1 MIHDFSGP
9 DELAEALAQY
19 VAVALTNRL
28 VRDGVATLAISGGQT
43 PVRFLQALSCQPIN
57 WRAVTVTLVDDH
69 WVPESSPR
77 SNAAMVR
84 GNLLRGP
91 AEAARFVPL
100 VNDAATPEAG
110 RDAAEAAIS
119 ALALPFAV
127 VVLGMGNDGHTAS
140 FFPGNDRLIS
150 ALAPIN
156 GQSVET
162 IRAEAA
168 GEPRITLTLPV
179 LLEAENVALHIE
191 GTVKR
196 KVLNAAF
203 RKGNFIEMPIC
214 AILAHRP
221 TPDIF
226 WCP

>member
-9 DELAEALAQY
+9 DELAGALAQY
-19 VAVALTNRL
+19 VATALTNRL
-28 VRDGVATLAISGGQT
+28 VGDGVATLAVSGGQT

-57 WRAVTVTLVDDH
+57 WRAVTVTLVDDR

-84 GNLLRGP
+84 ANLLRGP
-91 AEAARFVPL
+91 AAAARFVPL
-100 VNDAATPEAG
+100 VNGAGTPEAG
-110 RDAAEAAIS
+110 RDAAEAAIN

-140 FFPGNDRLIS
+140 FFPGGDRLIS

-162 IRAEAA
+162 MRAEAA

-179 LLEAENVALHIE
+179 LLEAETVVLLIE
-191 GTVKR
+191 GQAKR
-196 KVLNAAF
+196 EVLDAAL
-203 RKGNFIEMPIC
+203 RGGNFFDKPIR
-214 AILAHRP
+214 AVLVGHP
-221 TPDIF
+221 ELEIF
-226 WCP
+226 WSP